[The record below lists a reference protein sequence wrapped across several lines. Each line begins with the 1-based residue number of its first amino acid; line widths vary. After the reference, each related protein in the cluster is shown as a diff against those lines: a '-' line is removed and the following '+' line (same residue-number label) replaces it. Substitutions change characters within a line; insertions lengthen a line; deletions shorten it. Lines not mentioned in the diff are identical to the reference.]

1 MHELINVKREQNGL
15 STLSYDSFLAD
26 IARGHSWDMVS
37 RNFFAHENPDGL
49 KAKGRGDAAGYPCIR
64 HMGRYTYEGISENLY
79 QGFRAQTYY
88 KNDKGVIV
96 SYNWSSLEDIAQLTV
111 NGWMESPGHRAN
123 ILTEHF
129 TLEGIGV
136 SFSPDDKIYITE
148 NFC

>member
-1 MHELINVKREQNGL
+1 VHELINVKRQQNGL

-26 IARGHSWDMVS
+26 IARGHSWDMVT

-49 KAKGRGDAAGYPCIR
+49 SPRERGDAAGYPCIR
-64 HMGRYTYEGISENLY
+64 HIGHYTYEGIAENLY
-79 QGFRAQTYY
+79 QGYRATSYY
-88 KNDKGVIV
+88 TNAEGKIV
-96 SYNWSSLEDIAQLTV
+96 SYNWSSPEDIAQQTV

-129 TLEGIGV
+129 MTEGIGV
-136 SFSPDDKIYITE
+136 SFSPDDKVYITE